1 MNAFHPQFMATYYPD
16 FWRLQIA
23 ASKSPQAATAERK
36 SKRAAKLKP
45 KDFFIFARAVCL
57 KVS

>member
-1 MNAFHPQFMATYYPD
+1 MNAFHPQFMATYYPN
-16 FWRLQIA
+16 FWSLQVA
-23 ASKSPQAATAERK
+23 ASKSSQAATAERK
-36 SKRAAKLKP
+36 SKRAARLKP